1 MGMKSTCLKAMIHLI
16 LEQGLIFV
24 AYKTMFFKA
33 LYTTGY
39 VVILNNRD
47 RVLKNHGPTQH
58 SLNINFIK
66 YLT

>member
-39 VVILNNRD
+39 VP
-47 RVLKNHGPTQH
+47 KA
-58 SLNINFIK
+58 SYEK
-66 YLT
+66 W